1 MSGTL
6 RMFLLVVIF
15 IYFVIV
21 FHFMKKRIVALKYA
35 LLWLLTGI
43 IMLVL
48 VIFPQL
54 LEWFVRI
61 IGIELPVNGLF
72 AFAISFLG
80 MILMSLTVIVTK
92 QSNKIKILVQQEAL
106 LEKMKRGCGIETG
119 RGKRYEGGRSR
130 NR

>member
-54 LEWFVRI
+54 LEWIVRI

-72 AFAISFLG
+72 AFAIAFLG

-106 LEKMKRGCGIETG
+106 LEKRIRDLELKL
-119 RGKRYEGGRSR
+119 
-130 NR
+130 

>member
-1 MSGTL
+1 
-6 RMFLLVVIF
+6 
-15 IYFVIV
+15 
-21 FHFMKKRIVALKYA
+21 
-35 LLWLLTGI
+35 
-43 IMLVL
+43 MLVL

-72 AFAISFLG
+72 AFAIAFLG

-106 LEKMKRGCGIETG
+106 LEKRIRDLELKL
-119 RGKRYEGGRSR
+119 
-130 NR
+130 

>member
-1 MSGTL
+1 MRREQMSGTL

-72 AFAISFLG
+72 AFAIAFLG

-106 LEKMKRGCGIETG
+106 LEKRIRDLELKL
-119 RGKRYEGGRSR
+119 
-130 NR
+130 

>member
-15 IYFVIV
+15 IYFIIV

-48 VIFPQL
+48 VFPQL

-72 AFAISFLG
+72 AFAIAFLG
-80 MILMSLTVIVTK
+80 IILMSLTVIVTK

-106 LEKMKRGCGIETG
+106 LEKRIRDLELKL
-119 RGKRYEGGRSR
+119 
-130 NR
+130 